1 MIHEFR
7 STTFAPGHIPE
18 IVKLAGE
25 VGLPA
30 RGSEAG
36 VLKGW
41 FHTELGDL
49 NTVLEIWEWTDLEDR
64 RWRLDALQGNTA
76 WAERYLAPVERWV
89 RHREVTFAK
98 PEWPVKPMP
107 GEGHFY
113 EMRTYRT
120 MPGQRAAW
128 AKAFGAMMKVR
139 EKYSQN
145 IGFWTTESGDPEQA
159 MHCWAYRDLKERSEV
174 RARVLQDPE
183 WQAFIAWNSP
193 MLAHLR
199 STILVP
205 APFSPLR

>member
-18 IVKLAGE
+18 VIRLAGE
-25 VGLPA
+25 AGLPGNV
-30 RGSEAG
+30 R
-36 VLKGW
+36 GW
-41 FHTELGDL
+41 FHTELGEL
-49 NTVLEIWEWTDLEDR
+49 NTVLEIWEWNDHDDR
-64 RWRLDALQGNTA
+64 RRRLEALQGWT
-76 WAERYLAPVERWV
+76 EGYLARVAPWV
-89 RHREVTFAK
+89 RHRDVTFAK

-113 EMRTYRT
+113 ELRTYQT
-120 MPGQRAAW
+120 VAGQRATW
-128 AKAFGAMMKVR
+128 AKAFGAIMKVR

-145 IGFWTTESGDPEQA
+145 IGFWTTESGSPEQA

-183 WQAFIAWNSP
+183 WQAFITWNSP
-193 MLAHLR
+193 MLAHMR